1 MRDDANPLAMSVAS
15 RLTNR
20 ASRRRVDELDARMP
34 RSTSTAGSNVKEV
47 VVWLLCACLA
57 VATIYPVYFILSTA
71 LREPAAYAANPNGLP
86 VPPSITNISAALDIG
101 VGRYALTTLLNVV
114 ASIAIIIPVSCSA
127 GFALS
132 CLRAPLR
139 RAVLVLVL
147 ISMMLPAP
155 TIVIPTFKIIDS
167 FGLLDT
173 RAGLVLVYIGLNT
186 PVTTYL
192 MSAFFRRL
200 PNELLEAARI
210 DGAGP
215 VRMFV
220 RIGVP
225 LVRSAIA
232 SLAILNFFWLWN
244 EFFFAQ
250 ILVHSDALKT
260 VTVGLAGLQGQ
271 FTVDVPTLTGG
282 LTLGLLP
289 PLVMFLVTQ
298 RYFRQGMMQGAF
310 KG

>member
-200 PNELLEAARI
+200 PNEL
-210 DGAGP
+210 
-215 VRMFV
+215 
-220 RIGVP
+220 
-225 LVRSAIA
+225 VRSAIA

>member
-1 MRDDANPLAMSVAS
+1 MVVRENSTPTEHAS
-15 RLTNR
+15 RHGHERGTTMR
-20 ASRRRVDELDARMP
+20 RSSRV
-34 RSTSTAGSNVKEV
+34 GSRPKSLA
-47 VVWLLCACLA
+47 VWLLCAVLA
-57 VATIYPVYFILSTA
+57 IATIYPVFFIVSTA
-71 LREPAAYAANPNGLP
+71 FREPSAYAANPNGFPL
-86 VPPSITNISAALDIG
+86 PPSMTNISAALRIG
-101 VGRYALTTLLNVV
+101 VDRYALNSLLSVV
-114 ASIAIIIPVSCSA
+114 LSIAIIIPIASCA

-139 RAVLVLVL
+139 RVILTLVL

-155 TIVIPTFKIIDS
+155 TMVIPTFKIIDD

-173 RAGLVLVYIGLNT
+173 RAGLVMAYVGLNT
-186 PVTTYL
+186 AVTTYM
-192 MSAFFRRL
+192 MSAFFGRL
-200 PNELLEAARI
+200 PKELLEAATV

-215 VRMFV
+215 VRTFL
-220 RIGVP
+220 RIALP

-244 EFFFAQ
+244 EFFFAE
-250 ILVHSDALKT
+250 ILVHTDSLKT

-289 PLVMFLVTQ
+289 PLAMFLLTQ
-298 RYFRQGMMQGAF
+298 RYFREGMMQGAF